1 MYKKVTQEQCKL
13 VKFKEV
19 SDSIWVS
26 FEAVIIENTLK
37 EEWTNKNNFDDN
49 YNLV

>member
-1 MYKKVTQEQCKL
+1 MQL

-19 SDSIWVS
+19 SGTVWVS
-26 FEAVIIENTLK
+26 FEAVITEMKLK
-37 EEWTNKNNFDDN
+37 EVLTNKNHFDDN